1 MRDKTMSN
9 MPDFEAGQ
17 LVNAVTQL
25 NKDVESLT
33 KTMAK
38 LNDRLAAQEIQLAK
52 GKGMAAGVIIL
63 AAALGGVSSYVMGRI

>member
-1 MRDKTMSN
+1 MSN

-38 LNDRLAAQEIQLAK
+38 LNDRLAVQEIQLAK
-52 GKGMAAGVIIL
+52 GKGMAAGVIVL
-63 AAALGGVSSYVMGRI
+63 AAVLGGVSSYLMGRI

>member
-1 MRDKTMSN
+1 MSG

-38 LNDRLAAQEIQLAK
+38 LNDRLAVQEIQLAK

-63 AAALGGVSSYVMGRI
+63 AAALGGVSSYLMGRI

>member
-1 MRDKTMSN
+1 MSG

-38 LNDRLAAQEIQLAK
+38 LNDRLAVHEIQLAK

-63 AAALGGVSSYVMGRI
+63 AAALGGVSSYLMGRI

>member
-1 MRDKTMSN
+1 MSG
-9 MPDFEAGQ
+9 MPDFEACQ

-52 GKGMAAGVIIL
+52 GKGMAAGVIVL
-63 AAALGGVSSYVMGRI
+63 AAVLGGVSSYIMGRM

>member
-1 MRDKTMSN
+1 MSN

-38 LNDRLAAQEIQLAK
+38 LNERLAAQEIQLAK
-52 GKGMAAGVIIL
+52 GKGMAAGVIVL
-63 AAALGGVSSYVMGRI
+63 AAVLGGISSYLMGRM

>member
-1 MRDKTMSN
+1 MSG

-17 LVNAVTQL
+17 LVAAVTQL

-33 KTMAK
+33 VTMVK

-52 GKGMAAGVIIL
+52 GKGMAAGVIVL
-63 AAALGGVSSYVMGRI
+63 AASLGGVSSYIMNKM

>member
-1 MRDKTMSN
+1 MSG

-17 LVNAVTQL
+17 LVSAVQQL

-33 KTMAK
+33 QTMAK

-52 GKGMAAGVIIL
+52 GKGMAAGVIVL
-63 AAALGGVSSYVMGRI
+63 AAILGGVSSYLMNKM